1 MLLLSCVLSIAL
13 AACAAPMLARVIGAA
28 SGKLLALVPLA
39 VFGVLLSTLGR
50 GDFQEPLMWMAS
62 FNSPA
67 DMRIDGI
74 SRLMAL
80 LVSGIGALVV
90 LFASGYM
97 GNHAQY
103 GRFNLILM
111 LFMASMLGLVL
122 ADGLILMFIFW
133 ELTSITSYL
142 LIGFNHENPT
152 ARKKALQALVVTG
165 AGGLA
170 LLAGVVM
177 MGLAT
182 GEWTLTGVLAT
193 GDLLR
198 GHEWYPW
205 ILGFV
210 LAGCFTK
217 SAQFPFHFWLPNAM
231 AGPTPVSAYLHS
243 ATMVKAG
250 VFLLAVLS
258 PVLAGT
264 REWTVALC
272 TAGGITFLLAVTR
285 GLFQTDLKTV
295 LAFTTLGVLGM
306 LVMMLG
312 VGTELAVKAATLFL
326 FAHALYKAALFM
338 VVGTL
343 DHEAGTREVE
353 KLRGLRKALPITA
366 AAAGL
371 ACFSGAGFPPFFGF
385 LGKEYILKAGVDL
398 ATGAVPLLVIAVVGN
413 AMMLSLMLKVGL
425 HPFFGPVSKDT
436 PKHPHEAPFTMW
448 TGPVVLA
455 ALGLA
460 LGLMPTTLA
469 GPFFGPAAGDI
480 LAADVDNKLSL
491 WHGFNLPLYL
501 SGITVAIGLV
511 IYRFRA
517 KFWALGRNPDLI
529 RPVSADAVYDRCFY
543 GGVLGFAKWQTKTLQ
558 NGHLRN
564 YLMMIFA
571 TMAVLVIW
579 KIDLVAIQPVLA
591 TVLPVHGYYLMLLAV
606 MAAATVVVV
615 LTESKTT
622 ALISFGIIGFGISLL
637 FTYFGA
643 PDIAITQIVVETLTI
658 VLLFLILARIPE
670 IRRIS
675 KRRTML
681 FDAGVALL
689 AGGLTTLMV
698 LKAVALDAAPSIA
711 GQLGDWSYELAKG
724 KNVVNVILV
733 DFRALDTYGEVL
745 VLVIAALGVGILM
758 TVGRRAKS

>member
-1 MLLLSCVLSIAL
+1 MMLLSCVLSIAV
-13 AACAAPMLARVIGAA
+13 AACAAPSLGRVMGAA
-28 SGKLLALVPLA
+28 SGKLLAWVPLV

-50 GDFQEPLMWMAS
+50 GDFQEPLRWMAS
-62 FNSPA
+62 FNAPA

-97 GNHAQY
+97 GNHAFY
-103 GRFNLILM
+103 GRFNCLLL

-122 ADGLILMFIFW
+122 SDGLILMFIFW

-142 LIGFNHENPT
+142 LIGFNHENAT
-152 ARKKALQALVVTG
+152 ARKKALQALIVTG
-165 AGGLA
+165 GGGLA

-177 MGLAT
+177 IGLAT

-193 GDLLR
+193 GDMLR
-198 GHEWYPW
+198 DHAWYPW
-205 ILGFV
+205 ILTFV

-264 REWTVALC
+264 TGWMVALI

-306 LVMMLG
+306 LVLMLG
-312 VGTELAVKAATLFL
+312 LGTELAVKAAVLFL
-326 FAHALYKAALFM
+326 FAHALYKATLFM
-338 VVGTL
+338 IVGTL
-343 DHEAGTREVE
+343 DHETGTREVE
-353 KLRGLRKALPITA
+353 NLRGLRKALPITA
-366 AAAGL
+366 VAAAL
-371 ACFSGAGFPPFFGF
+371 AAFSGAGFPLFFGF
-385 LGKEYILKAGVDL
+385 LGKEYIFMAGADL
-398 ATGAVPLLVIAVVGN
+398 ASGGALLLGVAMIGN
-413 AMMLSLMLKVGL
+413 AMMLALMLKVGI
-425 HPFFGPVSKDT
+425 HPFFGPRSKDT
-436 PKHPHEAPFTMW
+436 PKSPHEAPFSMW
-448 TGPVVLA
+448 AGPLTLGS
-455 ALGLA
+455 LGLVIGVFPAMLVGA
-460 LGLMPTTLA
+460 LVSG
-469 GPFFGPAAGDI
+469 AASNVYGA
-480 LAADVDNKLSL
+480 LVDGKLVL
-491 WHGFNLPLYL
+491 WHGFNLPLFM
-501 SGITVAIGLV
+501 SMITVATGLV

-517 KFWALGRNPDLI
+517 KYWALGRNPNLP
-529 RPVSADAVYDRCFY
+529 RLVSADALYDRGFS
-543 GGVLGFAKWQTKTLQ
+543 GLLGFAKWQTKLLQ

-564 YLMMIFA
+564 YLMTIFA

-579 KIDLVAIQPVLA
+579 KIDLGTIHPMLA
-591 TVLPVHGYYLMLLAV
+591 SVLPVQGYYLMLLAV
-606 MAAATVVVV
+606 MTAATVVVV
-615 LTESKTT
+615 MTESKTT

-658 VLLFLILARIPE
+658 VLLFLILARIPD
-670 IRRIS
+670 IQRIS
-675 KRRTML
+675 KKRTMC
-681 FDAGVALL
+681 FDAVVALI
-689 AGGLTTLMV
+689 AGGLTTLMI

-711 GQLGDWSYELAKG
+711 GQLGEWSYSLAKG

-758 TVGRRAKS
+758 TVGRREPS

>member
-1 MLLLSCVLSIAL
+1 MMLLSCVLIIAFAACLAPAL
-13 AACAAPMLARVIGAA
+13 ARMFGAN
-28 SGKLLALVPLA
+28 SGKFLALVPLA
-39 VFGVLLSTLGR
+39 VCIWLLSTLSK

-62 FNSPA
+62 FNAPA
-67 DMRIDGI
+67 DMRLDGI
-74 SRLMAL
+74 SRLMAV

-90 LFASGYM
+90 LFAAGYM
-97 GNHAQY
+97 GTHKLY

-122 ADGLILMFIFW
+122 SDGLILLFIFW

-142 LIGFNHENPT
+142 LIGFNHENAT
-152 ARKKALQALVVTG
+152 ARKKALQALIVTG
-165 AGGLA
+165 GGGLA
-170 LLAGVVM
+170 LLAGLVM
-177 MGLAT
+177 IGLAT
-182 GEWTLTGVLAT
+182 GEWTLTGLLAT

-210 LAGCFTK
+210 LGGCFTK

-264 REWTVALC
+264 QVWTVALT

-285 GLFQTDLKTV
+285 GMFQTDLKTV
-295 LAFTTLGVLGM
+295 LAFTTLAVLGM

-312 VGTELAVKAATLFL
+312 IGTVLAVKAATLFL

-343 DHEAGTREVE
+343 DHETGTREVE
-353 KLRGLRKALPITA
+353 KLRGLCKALPITA

-371 ACFSGAGFPPFFGF
+371 AAFSGAGFPPFFGF
-385 LGKEYILKAGVDL
+385 LGKEYILKAGTDL
-398 ATGAVPLLVIAVVGN
+398 ASGALPVLVIAVVGN
-413 AMMLSLMLKVGL
+413 AMMLSLMLKVGI
-425 HPFFGPVSKDT
+425 HPFTGPTSKDT

-460 LGLMPTTLA
+460 LGLTPTTLA
-469 GPFFGPAAGDI
+469 GPFFGPAASDI
-480 LAADVDNKLSL
+480 LGKEVENKLSL

-501 SGITVAIGLV
+501 SAVTVAIGLI
-511 IYRFRA
+511 IYRFRS
-517 KFWALGRNPDLI
+517 KFWALGRNPKLPRLI
-529 RPVSADAVYDRCFY
+529 SADAIYDRCLY
-543 GGVLGFAKWQTKTLQ
+543 GLLGFAKWQTKTLQ

-564 YLMMIFA
+564 YLLTIIA

-579 KIDLVAIQPVLA
+579 KIDLVAMQPTLA
-591 TVLPVHGYYLMLLAV
+591 TVIPVQGYFVLLLIV
-606 MAAATVVVV
+606 MTAATCVVVF
-615 LTESKTT
+615 TQSKTT
-622 ALISFGIIGFGISLL
+622 ALITLGIIGFGISLL

-643 PDIAITQIVVETLTI
+643 PDLAITQIVVETLTI
-658 VLLFLILARIPE
+658 VLLFLILARLPE
-670 IRRIS
+670 IQRIS
-675 KRRTML
+675 SKSTMA
-681 FDAGVALL
+681 FDAIVAIG
-689 AGGLTTLMV
+689 AGALTTVMI
-698 LKAVALDAAPSIA
+698 LKAVALNAAPSIA
-711 GQLGDWSYELAKG
+711 GQLGEWSYLEANG
-724 KNVVNVILV
+724 RNVVNVILV
-733 DFRALDTYGEVL
+733 DFRALDTFGEVL
-745 VLVIAALGVGILM
+745 VLVVAAVGVGILM
-758 TVGRRAKS
+758 TVGRRADS

>member
-1 MLLLSCVLSIAL
+1 MMLLSCVLLIAFAACLAPAL
-13 AACAAPMLARVIGAA
+13 ARMFGAN
-28 SGKLLALVPLA
+28 SGKALALVPLA
-39 VFGVLLSTLGR
+39 VCIWLLTTLGR

-62 FNSPA
+62 FNAPA

-74 SRLMAL
+74 SRLMAV

-97 GNHAQY
+97 GIHKLY
-103 GRFNLILM
+103 GRFNFILM

-122 ADGLILMFIFW
+122 ADGIILLFIFW

-142 LIGFNHENPT
+142 LIGFNHENAV
-152 ARKKALQALVVTG
+152 ARKKALQALIVTG
-165 AGGLA
+165 GGGLA
-170 LLAGVVM
+170 LLAGLVM
-177 MGLAT
+177 IGLAT
-182 GEWTLTGVLAT
+182 GEWTLIGLLAT

-210 LAGCFTK
+210 LGGCFTK

-264 REWTVALC
+264 QAWTVALT

-285 GLFQTDLKTV
+285 GMFQTDLKTV
-295 LAFTTLGVLGM
+295 LAFTTLAVLGM

-312 VGTELAVKAATLFL
+312 IGTVLAVKAATLFL

-343 DHEAGTREVE
+343 DHETGTREVE
-353 KLRGLRKALPITA
+353 KLRGMRKALPITA

-371 ACFSGAGFPPFFGF
+371 AAFSGAGFPPFFGF
-385 LGKEYILKAGVDL
+385 LGKEYILKAGTDL
-398 ATGAVPLLVIAVVGN
+398 ASGALPVLVIAVVGN
-413 AMMLSLMLKVGL
+413 AMMLSLMLKVGI
-425 HPFFGPVSKDT
+425 HPFTGPTSKDT
-436 PKHPHEAPFTMW
+436 PKHPHEAPFSMW
-448 TGPVVLA
+448 AGPVVLA
-455 ALGLA
+455 TLGLA

-480 LAADVDNKLSL
+480 LGKDVGNELSL

-501 SGITVAIGLV
+501 SAVTVAIGLC

-517 KFWALGRNPDLI
+517 TFWALGNNPKLP
-529 RPVSADAVYDRCFY
+529 RPVSADAVYDRCFS
-543 GGVLGFAKWQTKTLQ
+543 GLLGFAKWQTKLLQ

-564 YLMMIFA
+564 YLLTIIA

-579 KIDLVAIQPVLA
+579 KIDLIAIQPTLA
-591 TVLPVHGYYLMLLAV
+591 TVIPVQGYFVLLLVV
-606 MAAATVVVV
+606 MTAATCVVVF
-615 LTESKTT
+615 TQSKAT
-622 ALISFGIIGFGISLL
+622 ALITLGIIGFGISLL

-643 PDIAITQIVVETLTI
+643 PDLAITQIVVETLTI
-658 VLLFLILARIPE
+658 VLLFLILARLPE
-670 IRRIS
+670 IQRIS
-675 KRRTML
+675 SKSTMA
-681 FDAGVALL
+681 FDAIVAIGAGALTTVMVLKGVALN
-689 AGGLTTLMV
+689 
-698 LKAVALDAAPSIA
+698 AAPSIA
-711 GQLGDWSYELAKG
+711 GQLGEWSYTQANG
-724 KNVVNVILV
+724 RNVVNVILV
-733 DFRALDTYGEVL
+733 DFRALDTFGEVL
-745 VLVIAALGVGILM
+745 VLVVAALGVGILM
-758 TVGRRAKS
+758 TVGRRANS

>member
-1 MLLLSCVLSIAL
+1 MMLLSCVLSIAV
-13 AACAAPMLARVIGAA
+13 AACAAPALGRVMGAS
-28 SGKLLALVPLA
+28 SGRLLALVPLA
-39 VFGVLLSTLGR
+39 VFGYLLSTLGG

-62 FNSPA
+62 FNAPA

-80 LVSGIGALVV
+80 LISGIGALVV
-90 LFASGYM
+90 LYASGYM

-122 ADGLILMFIFW
+122 SDGLVLMFIFW

-165 AGGLA
+165 GGGLA

-177 MGLAT
+177 IGLAT

-193 GDLLR
+193 GDMLR
-198 GHEWYPW
+198 DHTWYPW
-205 ILGFV
+205 ILACV

-264 REWTVALC
+264 QGWTVALT

-295 LAFTTLGVLGM
+295 LAFTTLAVLGM

-312 VGTELAVKAATLFL
+312 IGTPLAVKAATLFL

-371 ACFSGAGFPPFFGF
+371 AAFSGAGFPPFFGF

-398 ATGAVPLLVIAVVGN
+398 ASGAAVVIAIAVVGN
-413 AMMLSLMLKVGL
+413 AMMLGLMLKVGI

-460 LGLMPTTLA
+460 LGLFPTTLA

-480 LAADVDNKLSL
+480 LGTQVDSKLSL

-501 SGITVAIGLV
+501 SAVTVALGLV
-511 IYRFRA
+511 VYRFRA
-517 KFWALGRNPDLI
+517 KFWALGRNPSLP
-529 RPVSADAVYDRCFY
+529 RPVSADAVYDRCF
-543 GGVLGFAKWQTKTLQ
+543 GGLLGFAKWQTKTLQ

-564 YLMMIFA
+564 YLMTIFA

-579 KIDLVAIQPVLA
+579 KIDLIAIRPVLA
-591 TVLPVHGYYLMLLAV
+591 SVLPVQGYYLMLLAV
-606 MAAATVVVV
+606 MTAATVVVV
-615 LTESKTT
+615 MTESKTT

-670 IRRIS
+670 IQRIS
-675 KRRTML
+675 KRRTL
-681 FDAGVALL
+681 IFDGVVALIAGVL
-689 AGGLTTLMV
+689 ATLMV

-711 GQLGDWSYELAKG
+711 GQLGEWSYSLAKG

>member
-1 MLLLSCVLSIAL
+1 MLLLCVLIIAAAACVAPAL
-13 AACAAPMLARVIGAA
+13 ARMLGAN
-28 SGKLLALVPLA
+28 SGKLLALVPLG
-39 VFGVLLSTLGR
+39 VCGVLLSTLR
-50 GDFQEPLMWMAS
+50 CGDFQEPLMWMAS
-62 FNSPA
+62 FNAPA

-74 SRLMAL
+74 SRLMAV

-97 GNHAQY
+97 GTHKLY

-122 ADGLILMFIFW
+122 ADGLILLFIFW

-142 LIGFNHENPT
+142 LIGFNHENAT
-152 ARKKALQALVVTG
+152 ARKKALQALIVTG
-165 AGGLA
+165 GGGLA
-170 LLAGVVM
+170 LLAGIVM
-177 MGLAT
+177 IGLAT

-210 LAGCFTK
+210 LGGCFTK

-264 REWTVALC
+264 QGWTIALT

-312 VGTELAVKAATLFL
+312 IGTPLAVKAATLFL

-343 DHEAGTREVE
+343 DHETGTREVE

-371 ACFSGAGFPPFFGF
+371 AAFSGAGFPPFFGF

-398 ATGAVPLLVIAVVGN
+398 ASGAVPLLIIAVVGN
-413 AMMLSLMLKVGL
+413 AMMLSLMLKVGI
-425 HPFFGPVSKDT
+425 HPFVGPLSKDM

-448 TGPVVLA
+448 AGPVVLA

-480 LAADVDNKLSL
+480 LGKEVANQLSL

-501 SGITVAIGLV
+501 SAVTVAIGLV

-517 KFWALGRNPDLI
+517 KFWALGRNASLP
-529 RPVSADAVYDRCFY
+529 RPPSADAVYDRCFN
-543 GGVLGFAKWQTKTLQ
+543 GLLGFAKLQTKVIQ

-564 YLMMIFA
+564 YLMTIFV
-571 TMAVLVIW
+571 TMAALVIW
-579 KIDLVAIQPVLA
+579 KIDLIAIQPVLA
-591 TVLPVHGYYLMLLAV
+591 TVLPVQGYYLMLLAV
-606 MAAATVVVV
+606 MSAATIVV
-615 LTESKTT
+615 LFTQSKTT
-622 ALISFGIIGFGISLL
+622 ALISFGIIGFGISVL

-658 VLLFLILARIPE
+658 VLLFLILARIPDIE
-670 IRRIS
+670 RIG
-675 KRRTML
+675 KRRTRV
-681 FDAGVALL
+681 FDAMVALV
-689 AGGLTTLMV
+689 AGGLTTVMV
-698 LKAVALDAAPSIA
+698 LKAVALNSAPSIA
-711 GQLGDWSYELAKG
+711 GQLGEWSYELAKG

-758 TVGRRAKS
+758 TVGRRADT